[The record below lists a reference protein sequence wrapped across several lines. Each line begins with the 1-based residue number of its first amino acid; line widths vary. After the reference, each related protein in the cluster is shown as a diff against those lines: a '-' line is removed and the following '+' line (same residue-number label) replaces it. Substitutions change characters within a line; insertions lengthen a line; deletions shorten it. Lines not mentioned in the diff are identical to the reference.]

1 MRFSV
6 YLLCALVLC
15 MAAQARDYST
25 DRRVVYA
32 GDGGKK
38 CRMTLYLPTNAA
50 TEPRPAVLLIH
61 GGGWMFG
68 TRGQLG
74 WYGRR
79 LAENGYVAASINYRM
94 MPKYSFPACL
104 HDCKAGIRWL
114 RKHADELN
122 VDPGR
127 IAALGD
133 SAGGHLAALLA
144 TTKPADG
151 LEGDANPGYSSE
163 IQAAVVLYGVAD
175 LSYYRRPKG
184 YVKFLGFTGL
194 FMDKFVGPKRED
206 GMDPVEL
213 ASPVTYADRD
223 TCPVFFSHGLR
234 DNWVPYGQS
243 VAFRQQLQRLGV
255 PTRLVTA
262 QYGHAFDFFHP
273 RIRTRLFESI
283 LAFLETHLGTEP
295 TMAGRP
301 APLDGDPSHG
311 GV

>member
-6 YLLCALVLC
+6 YLLCALTLC
-15 MAAQARDYST
+15 ITAQAREYSV
-25 DRRVVYA
+25 DRRVVYT
-32 GDGGKK
+32 GYDGKK
-38 CRMTLYLPTNAA
+38 CRMTVYRPKDCA
-50 TEPRPAVLLIH
+50 TDPRPAVLLIH

-104 HDCKAGIRWL
+104 HDCKAGVRWL
-114 RKHADELN
+114 RAHADELG

-133 SAGGHLAALLA
+133 SAGGHLTALLA
-144 TTKPADG
+144 ATKPADG

-184 YVKFLGFTGL
+184 FVKFLGFTGF
-194 FMDKFVGPKRED
+194 FMDKFVGPEKED
-206 GMDPVEL
+206 GTDPIGL
-213 ASPVTYADRD
+213 ASPVTYADRG

-243 VAFRQQLQRLGV
+243 VAFRQQLRRLGV
-255 PTRLVTA
+255 PTRLVTVP
-262 QYGHAFDFFHP
+262 YGHAFDFFHP
-273 RIRTRLFESI
+273 RIRGRLFEGV
-283 LAFLETHLGTEP
+283 LVFLDTHLGTEP
-295 TMAGRP
+295 SVAGR
-301 APLDGDPSHG
+301 AAASDGDSHG